1 MADRAA
7 IAAFVLSL
15 LGAAYQMMA
24 YGLADLVDPRYNY
37 NYYFGISGVW
47 IIIATVVVFWAI
59 SHLMVSRD
67 PARATWPAIITAM
80 GAANLGNMIIQWMTP
95 IFFSPLGNQTVPA
108 DVVLTLIPA
117 PLLLIVGGIFGFV
130 AVQHQRKIS
139 SLGIHPSN

>member
-15 LGAAYQMMA
+15 LGAAYQMIA
-24 YGLADLVDPRYNY
+24 YGLAYLVDNRYNY

-59 SHLMVSRD
+59 SHLMDSRD
-67 PARATWPAIITAM
+67 PQRAAWPAIIMAM
-80 GAANLGNMIIQWMTP
+80 GAAILGNMIMQWMTP
-95 IFFSPLGNQTVPA
+95 VFFEPLGNQAVPA
-108 DVVLTLIPA
+108 DVIVTLTPA

>member
-7 IAAFVLSL
+7 IAAFTLSL
-15 LGAAYQMMA
+15 LGAAYQMVA
-24 YGLADLVDPRYNY
+24 YGLAYLVDNRYNY

-59 SHLMVSRD
+59 SHLMDSRD

-80 GAANLGNMIIQWMTP
+80 GAANLGNMIIQWITP
-95 IFFSPLGNQTVPA
+95 VFFSPLGNQTVPA

>member
-7 IAAFVLSL
+7 IAAFTMSL
-15 LGAAYQMMA
+15 LGAAYQMVA
-24 YGLADLVDPRYNY
+24 YGLAYLVDNRYNY

-59 SHLMVSRD
+59 SHLMDSRD
-67 PARATWPAIITAM
+67 PQRAAWPAIIMAM
-80 GAANLGNMIIQWMTP
+80 GVANLGNMIIQW
-95 IFFSPLGNQTVPA
+95 IPA
-108 DVVLTLIPA
+108 DVIVTLTPA
-117 PLLLIVGGIFGFV
+117 PVLLIAGGIFGFV